1 MLNKLSRKSDP
12 SEVKVKEEKT
22 SSVKKSLIKTNR
34 VETYAYEAITLSGE
48 ITKGE
53 VKAASYAE
61 AKRKLE
67 HQELKVLRIMIKQPW
82 YTLEFGRVV
91 PISVLVQAIRQLSS
105 FAQAGL
111 PISKGLEVLVTS
123 TEHKRMRQSLEEL
136 RLEIEGGT
144 TFSEA
149 LLHQSKIYPAYFASI
164 IASAERTG
172 DIGISLQ
179 TLNEYLDRDLRS
191 SRAVKS
197 ALFYPAVLLALAVVA
212 VTLLSVVVLPRFEVF
227 FQSLNVELPATTR
240 ALLWVTHFLGTYWW
254 ALLALTFISFILY
267 FWVKSIPRGR
277 IALDTA
283 KMKMPILGNLM
294 KLVAIERFCR
304 VLSTLTQSQVPLP
317 DALSM
322 AGAATG
328 NKVFERDINIDREA
342 VINGEGLSV
351 PLSRSKVFP
360 KVAVQIFR
368 VGEDSGQ
375 LGMQLSQAS
384 GFYSD
389 ELDFKMKNFTSLI
402 EPIVLLV
409 LGLGIGF
416 VSVAL
421 VSAMYGIYSGVQA

>member
-1 MLNKLSRKSDP
+1 MLNKLNLK
-12 SEVKVKEEKT
+12 KKEEKPAKGT
-22 SSVKKSLIKTNR
+22 EKKSLLKISKT
-34 VETYAYEAITLSGE
+34 ETFSYEALSLTGD

-53 VKAASYAE
+53 VQAASYAE

-67 HQELKVLRIMIKQPW
+67 HQELKVLRIVIKQPW
-82 YTLEFGRVV
+82 YSLEFGRVV

-111 PISKGLEVLVTS
+111 PISKGLEVLVSS

-149 LLHQSKIYPAYFASI
+149 LLHQSKIYPSYFSSI

-172 DIGISLQ
+172 DIGISLK
-179 TLNEYLDRDLRS
+179 TINEYLDRDLRS

-197 ALFYPAVLLALAVVA
+197 ALFYPAVLLVLAIVA
-212 VTLLSVVVLPRFEVF
+212 ITLLSVVVLPRFEVF

-240 ALLWVTHFLGTYWW
+240 ALLWITHFLGTYWW
-254 ALLALTFISFILY
+254 ALMAFSAIFAALY
-267 FWVKSIPRGR
+267 FWLKSIPKGR
-277 IALDTA
+277 IWLDLT
-283 KMKMPILGNLM
+283 KMQMPILGNLM

-304 VLSTLTQSQVPLP
+304 VLATLTQSEVPLP
-317 DALSM
+317 DALAM

-328 NKVFERDINIDREA
+328 NTVFERDITIARES

-351 PLSRSKVFP
+351 PLSRSKIFP

-375 LGMQLSQAS
+375 LGMQLAQAS
-384 GFYSD
+384 AFYSD
-389 ELDFKMKNFTSLI
+389 ELDYRMKNFTSLI
-402 EPIVLLV
+402 EPIVLLI
-409 LGLGIGF
+409 LGSGIGF

-421 VSAMYGIYSGVQA
+421 VSAMYGIYGGVQT